1 MAAGKFGSS
10 SIVITL
16 DDAPGGT
23 ARTITPYVTSIGGIK
38 VSQITEKTNPF
49 GTSHEENTPVG
60 MQHVDDITIE
70 GYYDTTATS
79 GPHVVMGTPD
89 DGPQD
94 ATRTFTFAPGDSKT
108 FTMEVRLVDY
118 SVIATNGN
126 LTKYQAT
133 IRQAGAGTWA

>member
-10 SIVITL
+10 SVEIHL
-16 DDAPGGT
+16 DDGPGGT
-23 ARTITPYVTSIGGIK
+23 LRDITAYVTSIGGVK

-70 GYYDTTATS
+70 GYYDTTATT

-89 DGPQD
+89 DDPQD
-94 ATRTFTFAPGDSKT
+94 ATRTFTFTPGDSKT
-108 FTMEVRLVDY
+108 FTMECRLVDY

-126 LTKYQAT
+126 LTKYQST
-133 IRQAGAGTWA
+133 IRQAGAASWA